1 MTQDTAGAARQRTTH
16 AVGRSAM
23 LVQCPD
29 ISDVL
34 ALHAALLKAPLPN
47 QLELIP
53 AATTVLVR
61 FRSRLT
67 RRAAHEAAEALRTL
81 RGEADAATE
90 SGTVEIP
97 VLYRG
102 EDLEDVAEHL
112 GITPEAVIDRHAHQE
127 WTAAF
132 SGFSPGFAYLVPADA
147 RPEASL
153 TVPRRASPRTKVPAG
168 SVALAGDFSAVYP
181 SDSPGGWQL
190 IGTTDTP
197 VWDLDREVPALI
209 TPGTH
214 VRFSPTRETVEL
226 QESRPAAPPEPGED
240 AALRI
245 DAPGLSTI
253 VQDAGRSGH
262 IDWGVSPS
270 GWADPEAARSAN
282 RLVGNEAAASVL
294 ENTAGG
300 LALTALKD
308 TVLAVT
314 GARAEVSVAGETARR
329 IPNDRPFA
337 MLAGERLSIGPTS
350 RGLRVYVAARGGFEV
365 APVLGSA
372 ATDTLARLGPPSLTR
387 GSAVH
392 LGPQPHHAVVP
403 ELPSVP
409 LPETEAVNDIP
420 VSPGPRSGWF
430 TPESLDAMAGFTWQ
444 VTQESNRVGVR
455 LAPRDDSEEE
465 SPLIRTQE
473 AQDRELPSEGIVAGS
488 IQVPPNGNPVIFM
501 ADHPVTGGYP
511 VIGVVEPEHLRLL
524 AQAPPGTAIRLLLD
538 SPESPAGQHTTTTEN
553 TPCAKS

>member
-1 MTQDTAGAARQRTTH
+1 MTHDSANAGRQRTTH
-16 AVGRSAM
+16 SVGRSAM
-23 LVQCPD
+23 LVECPD
-29 ISDVL
+29 IDDVL
-34 ALHAALLKAPLPN
+34 ALHAALTAEPLPG

-61 FRSRLT
+61 FISRLT
-67 RRAAHEAAEALRTL
+67 PRAAREAAETL
-81 RGEADAATE
+81 RELRGKKGASAGSE
-90 SGTVEIP
+90 TVEIP
-97 VLYRG
+97 VLYQG
-102 EDLEDVAEHL
+102 EDLDDVAEHL
-112 GITPEAVIDRHAHQE
+112 GITRDAVIDRHAHQQ

-147 RPEASL
+147 RPETAL
-153 TVPRRASPRTKVPAG
+153 TVPRRSSPRTKVPAG

-181 SDSPGGWQL
+181 SESPGGWQL

-209 TPGTH
+209 TPGTQ
-214 VRFSPTRETVEL
+214 VRFSPTRESVEL
-226 QESRPAAPPEPGED
+226 QESAPATRTDPRDE

-253 VQDAGRSGH
+253 VQDSGRRGH

-270 GWADPEAARSAN
+270 GWADPEAAHSAN
-282 RLVGNEAAASVL
+282 RLVGNEPTASVL

-300 LALTALKD
+300 LTVTGLRD

-314 GARAEVSVAGETARR
+314 GARAEVTISGEAARR
-329 IPNDRPFA
+329 VPQDRPFA
-337 MLAGERLSIGPTS
+337 LRAGERLSIGPTA
-350 RGLRVYVAARGGFEV
+350 RGLRVYLAARGGFEV
-365 APVLGSA
+365 DPVLGSA
-372 ATDTLARLGPPSLTR
+372 ATDTLARLGPPPLTR
-387 GSAVH
+387 GSTVS
-392 LGPQPHHAVVP
+392 LGGQPRHAVVP
-403 ELPSVP
+403 TLPPVG
-409 LPETEAVNDIP
+409 LPDPEAATDIP
-420 VSPGPRSGWF
+420 VSPGPRSDWF
-430 TPESLDAMAGFTWQ
+430 TPDSLDALAGFTWQ

-455 LAPRDDSEEE
+455 LAPRDGSGDE
-465 SPLIRTQE
+465 SPLVRTE
-473 AQDRELPSEGIVAGS
+473 WARNRELPSEGIVAGS

-524 AQAPPGTAIRLLLD
+524 AQAPPGTAIRLLPHR
-538 SPESPAGQHTTTTEN
+538 PESPDAPHTTTTEN